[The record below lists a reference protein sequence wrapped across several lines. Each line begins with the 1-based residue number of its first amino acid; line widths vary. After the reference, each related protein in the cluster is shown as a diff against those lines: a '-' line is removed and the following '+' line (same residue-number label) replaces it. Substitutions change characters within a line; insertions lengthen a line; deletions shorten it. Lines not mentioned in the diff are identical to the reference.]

1 MCIINMSTT
10 MSRSPVSHPDFWKKQ
25 TLLWVRLREVT
36 KLSHG
41 PYADT
46 DSVYRIYRPQPPFL
60 KYLQPRTAPRYP

>member
-46 DSVYRIYRPQPPFL
+46 DSVYRIY
-60 KYLQPRTAPRYP
+60 